1 MRNQGSRGP
10 KALQQLDGSDTAAPV
25 KTHTSSFR
33 FLWICGPSV
42 DQAAAR
48 TALALSTRTGER
60 APSRSSASCTACI
73 CIRLSAF
80 RPPAA
85 LTVSVSCVFRRL
97 FCALRGSSRLRGV
110 RERPIG
116 RRGTHEP
123 AERKGLRLSPYSPFG
138 LPPQGSPAGVT
149 RLKSDK
155 ERRGRRQRALIG
167 EFLVGHLRSPSSE
180 CPHGTAEAVRIPELA
195 ELAACQTL

>member
-1 MRNQGSRGP
+1 MSSGRSGTLGRLRARLCPRVPWSLLYYRDEEPGLAPSEGSSTTRR
-10 KALQQLDGSDTAAPV
+10 LDTAAPV

-97 FCALRGSSRLRGV
+97 FWPLPRSSRLRGA

-123 AERKGLRLSPYSPFG
+123 AKERASPITVLT
-138 LPPQGSPAGVT
+138 LPPAAAGIPCWGNT
-149 RLKSDK
+149 PK
-155 ERRGRRQRALIG
+155 ERQRAT
-167 EFLVGHLRSPSSE
+167 R
-180 CPHGTAEAVRIPELA
+180 
-195 ELAACQTL
+195 